1 MDYQAEANCPLIQV
15 AAKINL
21 ALVRNET
28 LMSCNIVIFKSFA
41 GEKSAE
47 YTLVSEVAKKLH
59 VFTWCMAY
67 TLPPA
72 AGKAAASLLA
82 YKPFCTEG
90 VFHLSRKRDL

>member
-1 MDYQAEANCPLIQV
+1 MDYQVEANCPLIQV

-59 VFTWCMAY
+59 IFSYMAY

-90 VFHLSRKRDL
+90 VFHLSRKRYL